1 MRVVRALAP
10 NPGPFTLEGT
20 NTWIVGAPPSVVI
33 DPGPDDPG
41 HREAILAAAKEV
53 GVILLTHQH
62 PDHAPGAA
70 RLAALTNTR
79 VYAFRP
85 QNDERLLRD
94 RQTIVV
100 GEVKLRAVHT
110 PGHSSDH
117 LAFWLEERAYLFT
130 GDAVLGR
137 GTSVVNPPDGDM
149 IGYISS
155 LRAMREL
162 GPRILY
168 PGHGPIVFD
177 GAAKLE
183 EYIRHR
189 ELRERQVLK
198 ALEEGKATP
207 AEMVPGI
214 YGTEIPESMFPAAE
228 RSLLA
233 HLLKLEREGKISRTG
248 PTGSGRFALVPA
260 RKCERCGRRAA
271 PGSRFCDIHA
281 LAQLQEG
288 L

>member
-1 MRVVRALAP
+1 MRVVRVLAP
-10 NPGPFTLEGT
+10 NAGPFTLEGT
-20 NTWIVGAPPSVVI
+20 NSWVVGTPPSIVI
-33 DPGPDDPG
+33 DPGPEDAG
-41 HREAILAAAKEV
+41 HLDAVLGAAKEV

-70 RLAALTNTR
+70 RLSALTNAR
-79 VYAFRP
+79 IYAFRP
-85 QNDERLLRD
+85 ENDQRPLRD

-100 GEVKLRAVHT
+100 GDAKLRAVHT

-117 LAFWLEERAYLFT
+117 LAFWVEEAAYLFT

-149 IGYISS
+149 TSYLAS
-155 LRAMREL
+155 LQTMRGL
-162 GPRILY
+162 APRVLY

-183 EYIRHR
+183 EYLRHR

-198 ALEEGKATP
+198 ALEEGMTTP

-214 YGTEIPESMFPAAE
+214 YGGDIPESMFPAAE

-233 HLLKLEREGKISRTG
+233 HLLKLEREGRIARTG
-248 PTGSGRFALVPA
+248 PTGGGRFAIVPP